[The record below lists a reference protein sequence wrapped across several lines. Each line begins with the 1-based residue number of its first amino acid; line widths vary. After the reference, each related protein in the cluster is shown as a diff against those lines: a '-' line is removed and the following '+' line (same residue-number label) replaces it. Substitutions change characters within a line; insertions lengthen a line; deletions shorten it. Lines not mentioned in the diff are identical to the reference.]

1 MESSVQR
8 RVEAISRHLLSLPRE
23 PNFFL
28 HQVKIISFTVF
39 IFIFYNDLL
48 YGAIYSHSH
57 VVYLLT
63 QLCFLMGFFFKGF
76 IEWWESEKWW
86 CRSCDHRG
94 YGVGHSCHS
103 FSPCQ
108 SQNHHTWQGFLLLF
122 PYIYLVI
129 QGVNKVCNFGEFVNI
144 VW

>member
-63 QLCFLMGFFFKGF
+63 QLCFLMGFFLKVLLNGGKVKNGDAEAVIIGGMVLDIHAIPSVPANPRTTTPGKVFFCYFHIYIWLFK
-76 IEWWESEKWW
+76 
-86 CRSCDHRG
+86 
-94 YGVGHSCHS
+94 V
-103 FSPCQ
+103 
-108 SQNHHTWQGFLLLF
+108 
-122 PYIYLVI
+122 
-129 QGVNKVCNFGEFVNI
+129 
-144 VW
+144 